1 MKTGLF
7 GYRDI
12 LFACLTGALL
22 LFAQSALGQ
31 YSHPIP
37 SGANAAAA
45 AAEADKEEKESKMK
59 DKKDRF
65 TYGKRHETSV
75 TTESSNATIQK
86 TKHGT
91 SDATVSTG
99 AFKES
104 FIDVGL
110 ATHYG
115 ATPSP
120 TPKAKYNNP
129 LRSTSTSV
137 QSSAS
142 PSPSAQPAASASPAP
157 SAPTRLD
164 ITTGVSP
171 APDIAATPKPH

>member
-1 MKTGLF
+1 MKTGSF
-7 GYRDI
+7 RYRDI
-12 LFACLTGALL
+12 FLTCCAGAM
-22 LFAQSALGQ
+22 FFSVQSALGQ

-45 AAEADKEEKESKMK
+45 SVEAEKEEKEFKLK
-59 DKKDRF
+59 DKPDRF

-75 TTESSNATIQK
+75 TTESTNNTIQK

-91 SDATVSTG
+91 ADATVPTG
-99 AFKES
+99 VFKES

-110 ATHYG
+110 ANAHG
-115 ATPSP
+115 PTPSP
-120 TPKAKYNNP
+120 TPKSQSNP

-142 PSPSAQPAASASPAP
+142 PSPNAQPVASASPAP

-171 APDIAATPKPH
+171 APELTASPKPH